1 MPGLLT
7 LTTDLKSLK
16 YGADRPGGGS
26 SEQPYII
33 NDINNPTNVLGF
45 DDGLVRGGAVGAA
58 QSGIIDTIRIGKFF
72 LNNPLFIVKQVGLQ
86 LSNPRLEI
94 PKDPANI
101 LMGGPDNILAIGTNG
116 LLEPTRIYNLGIN
129 TIAQVPVNAFGA
141 HFNRHGLLPI
151 QTNASKYEAVATANN
166 ESHNRLVKL
175 TNKFSLGTNT
185 SSNVKPKSN
194 LLGGLLGLVNSVTG
208 LNIPNIFQNKELI
221 IDQYLGGPG
230 SAYGIGGTIINR
242 TSFTDTSG
250 YKNSNGSGKS
260 FITKDFI
267 KPSDNL
273 DFGNPNFT
281 NYVSARTTSIFADPV
296 HNWNGIGLD
305 VDENLRAT
313 LDDYTPND
321 YTYRR
326 NFKYGIAPNSQG
338 NNVENKHDTADG
350 FYSITA
356 GVAAINSSSIDD
368 ELLYFNNLN
377 LPNNVYGQDT
387 TYAEVYNI
395 NEDNKS
401 YNPSKD
407 PSLVHTPPAVDYIR
421 QLGVSNDYFDN
432 ALFPTQS
439 NQTYNNIVN
448 DGKSIITPSTI
459 QYQYSDPV
467 SKYLELQYQ
476 IVSDIQKY
484 ATKEYRNVNTNASS
498 SVLGQRTIGELLP
511 GSSQS
516 PITYTNTYGEK
527 YVINMG
533 WREATREK
541 RVGSGRKDQINLT
554 PIFAESVGSR
564 DDTVD
569 FTKFREQNTVKP
581 DNNPANINDLVKFRI
596 QALDVHKPTE
606 ALWMI
611 FRAYITD
618 LSDNVDAEWTDVKY
632 AGRGDKFYIYNGFSR
647 KMSVSFKVAALSI
660 GEMEPMY
667 QKLNFLMSNLMPD
680 YSEVGDTVGVIMKGP
695 MMRMTIGNYID
706 GQLCVLNSL
715 SYKISNDTPWEIGLG
730 DKELILPHII
740 EVTLNFTPIG
750 SQTRSENRLSRK
762 TDGTSHIAQQY
773 NGGPGARGKG
783 EREYIY
789 RDEKISEKTP
799 PEPTPPPPPPPTPTP
814 VAPPVIQPVAFKP
827 ANDTPYRT
835 TQAAGVTPGQL
846 DQRLLI
852 NQFKKKK

>member
-26 SEQPYII
+26 SEQPYIV

-58 QSGIIDTIRIGKFF
+58 QFGLTDTIRIGKFF

-86 LSNPRLEI
+86 FSNPRLEV

-101 LMGGPDNILAIGTNG
+101 LMGGLDNILAVGTNG
-116 LLEPTRIYNLGIN
+116 FLEPTRTYNLGVN

-141 HFNRHGLLPI
+141 HFNRHGLLPV
-151 QTNASKYEAVATANN
+151 QTEASKYEAVVTANN
-166 ESHNRLVKL
+166 DNFITHLSNNNRLVKL
-175 TNKFSLGTNT
+175 TNKFNLGVNT
-185 SSNVKPKSN
+185 SNIKPKSN
-194 LLGGLLGLVNSVTG
+194 LLSGLLGLINSVTG
-208 LNIPNIFQNKELI
+208 LNIPNIFQNRELI
-221 IDQYLGGPG
+221 VDQYLGGPG

-242 TSFTDTSG
+242 TSFTNISG
-250 YKNSNGSGKS
+250 YKNSNGNGKS
-260 FITKDFI
+260 FITNDFI

-273 DFGNPNFT
+273 DFGDPNFT
-281 NYVSARTTSIFADPV
+281 NYVSARTTSRFANPN
-296 HNWNGIGLD
+296 HNWDGTGLD
-305 VDENLRAT
+305 VVENLRAT
-313 LDDYTPND
+313 LTDYIPND
-321 YTYRR
+321 YTYAS
-326 NFKYGIAPNSQG
+326 NFEYGIAPNSYG
-338 NNVENKHDTADG
+338 NGVDNEND
-350 FYSITA
+350 
-356 GVAAINSSSIDD
+356 INLLNGPSSYP
-368 ELLYFNNLN
+368 LLNTSSLGPNNLS
-377 LPNNVYGQDT
+377 LPNKAYLGS
-387 TYAEVYNI
+387 TYDDIYNI
-395 NEDNKS
+395 NEANKS

-407 PSLVHTPPAVDYIR
+407 PYLVHTPPVVDYIR
-421 QLGVSNDYFDN
+421 QLGVSNDYFDFN
-432 ALFPTQS
+432 FPTQS
-439 NQTYNNIVN
+439 NQTYNNIIN
-448 DGKSIITPSTI
+448 DGKNIITPVTI
-459 QYQYSDPV
+459 QYQYSDPA
-467 SKYLELQYQ
+467 SKYFELQYQ
-476 IVSDIQKY
+476 IISDIQKY
-484 ATKEYRNVNTNASS
+484 ATKEYRNVNANASS

-511 GSSQS
+511 GSSQP

-554 PIFAESVGSR
+554 PIFEADAGTHKDKVKSG
-564 DDTVD
+564 
-569 FTKFREQNTVKP
+569 FREKNNKAKP
-581 DNNPANINDLVKFRI
+581 SYPANINDLVKFRI
-596 QALDVHKPTE
+596 QALDVHKPTD

-773 NGGPGARGKG
+773 NGGPGKRGAG

-799 PEPTPPPPPPPTPTP
+799 PEPTPPPPPPPPPPP
-814 VAPPVIQPVAFKP
+814 VAPPVVQPVVFKP

>member
-58 QSGIIDTIRIGKFF
+58 QSGLTDTIRIGKFF

-86 LSNPRLEI
+86 FSNPRLEV

-101 LMGGPDNILAIGTNG
+101 LMGGLDNILAVGTKG

-175 TNKFSLGTNT
+175 TNKFDLGVNK
-185 SSNVKPKSN
+185 SNVKPKSN
-194 LLGGLLGLVNSVTG
+194 LLGGLIGLVNSVTG

-281 NYVSARTTSIFADPV
+281 NYISARTASIFADPV
-296 HNWNGIGLD
+296 HNWTEMGLLVGLD

-313 LDDYTPND
+313 LDDYIPND
-321 YTYRR
+321 YIYAP
-326 NFKYGIAPNSQG
+326 NFFYGIAPNSQG
-338 NNVENKHDTADG
+338 RGVDNEND
-350 FYSITA
+350 
-356 GVAAINSSSIDD
+356 INLLNGPSSHP
-368 ELLYFNNLN
+368 LLSTSSLGSNNLN
-377 LPNNVYGQDT
+377 LPHTKYGKDA
-387 TYAEVYNI
+387 TYVEVYNT
-395 NEDNKS
+395 NEANKS
-401 YNPSKD
+401 YHPSKD
-407 PSLVHTPPAVDYIR
+407 QSLIYAPPAVDYIR

-432 ALFPTQS
+432 TNGLFQTQS
-439 NQTYNNIVN
+439 NQIYNGIINAGALITTPFSAVQYTATATPA
-448 DGKSIITPSTI
+448 GKYF
-459 QYQYSDPV
+459 Q
-467 SKYLELQYQ
+467 LQSQ
-476 IVSDIQKY
+476 INKDIQKY
-484 ATKEYRNVNTNASS
+484 ATKEYKNVNAAASS
-498 SVLGQRTIGELLP
+498 VFNQRIIGELLP
-511 GSSQS
+511 GSSKS

-527 YVINMG
+527 YVIDMG
-533 WREATREK
+533 WREATRER

-554 PIFAESVGSR
+554 PIFEAEAGTHKDVVKSGL
-564 DDTVD
+564 
-569 FTKFREQNTVKP
+569 REKNNKVKP
-581 DNNPANINDLVKFRI
+581 RYPANINDLVKFRI
-596 QALDVHKPTE
+596 QALDVHKPTN

-632 AGRGDKFYIYNGFSR
+632 AGRGDKFYIYSGFSR

-750 SQTRSENRLSRK
+750 SQTRNENRLSRK

-773 NGGPGARGKG
+773 NGGPGKRGAG

-789 RDEKISEKTP
+789 RDEKINEKIP
-799 PEPTPPPPPPPTPTP
+799 PEPTPPPTPPAPLPP
-814 VAPPVIQPVAFKP
+814 VAPLIIPPVVFKP

>member
-58 QSGIIDTIRIGKFF
+58 QSGLTDTIRIGKFF

-86 LSNPRLEI
+86 FSNPRLEV

-101 LMGGPDNILAIGTNG
+101 LMGGLDNILAVGTNG
-116 LLEPTRIYNLGIN
+116 LLEPTRIYNLGVN

-141 HFNRHGLLPI
+141 HFNRHGLLPV
-151 QTNASKYEAVATANN
+151 QTEASKYEAVATANN

-175 TNKFSLGTNT
+175 TTKFSLGTNT
-185 SSNVKPKSN
+185 ASNTKPKSN
-194 LLGGLLGLVNSVTG
+194 LLGGLIGLVNSVTG

-221 IDQYLGGPG
+221 VDQYLGGPG

-281 NYVSARTTSIFADPV
+281 NYISARTTSIFANPNY
-296 HNWNGIGLD
+296 NWNGIGLD
-305 VDENLRAT
+305 VDENLRET
-313 LDDYTPND
+313 LSDYTPND

-356 GVAAINSSSIDD
+356 GVAVINSSSIDD

-421 QLGVSNDYFDN
+421 QLGVSNDYFDTG
-432 ALFPTQS
+432 LFPTQS
-439 NQTYNNIVN
+439 NQTYNNITNNGTLIGTPFSAVQYPIN
-448 DGKSIITPSTI
+448 VITPAGKYSELQKQINKQQQLKNPSNKKQISGSVVYVNQFGIYDTTRGGGKIINSSGAYSTTDI
-459 QYQYSDPV
+459 GQIVYDNGT
-467 SKYLELQYQ
+467 SKYITSKLFNTWNS
-476 IVSDIQKY
+476 VS
-484 ATKEYRNVNTNASS
+484 
-498 SVLGQRTIGELLP
+498 
-511 GSSQS
+511 
-516 PITYTNTYGEK
+516 
-527 YVINMG
+527 
-533 WREATREK
+533 REQ
-541 RVGSGRKDQINLT
+541 RVGSGKKDLINLT
-554 PIFAESVGSR
+554 PIFNADAGNHG
-564 DDTVD
+564 DI
-569 FTKFREQNTVKP
+569 VKINGE
-581 DNNPANINDLVKFRI
+581 DHNIRDLVKFRI
-596 QALDVHKPTE
+596 QAINTE
-606 ALWMI
+606 TPSTADWMI

-618 LSDNVDAEWTDVKY
+618 LSDDVSADWTDIKY
-632 AGRGDKFYIYNGFSR
+632 AGRGDKFYIYNGFTR
-647 KMSVSFKVAALSI
+647 KMSVSFKVAALS
-660 GEMEPMY
+660 GEEMKPMY
-667 QKLNFLMSNLMPD
+667 QKLNYLMSNLMPD
-680 YSEVGDTVGVIMKGP
+680 YSGGIVMRGP
-695 MMRMTIGNYID
+695 MMRMTIGNWID
-706 GQLCVLNSL
+706 GQLCVLNSIN
-715 SYKISNDTPWEIGLG
+715 YKIPSDSPWEIALDEPEGG
-730 DKELILPHII
+730 SGNKMLILPHIV
-740 EVTLNFTPIG
+740 EVSLSFTPIG
-750 SQTRSENRLSRK
+750 SQTRSENKLSEK
-762 TDGTSHIAQQY
+762 SQLTSNIAQNY
-773 NGGPGARGKG
+773 NGGGN
-783 EREYIY
+783 
-789 RDEKISEKTP
+789 EKEFI
-799 PEPTPPPPPPPTPTP
+799 
-814 VAPPVIQPVAFKP
+814 I
-827 ANDTPYRT
+827 
-835 TQAAGVTPGQL
+835 
-846 DQRLLI
+846 
-852 NQFKKKK
+852 

>member
-26 SEQPYII
+26 SEQPYIV

-58 QSGIIDTIRIGKFF
+58 QSGATDTIRIGKFF

-86 LSNPRLEI
+86 FSNPRLEV

-101 LMGGPDNILAIGTNG
+101 LMGGLDNILAVGTNG
-116 LLEPTRIYNLGIN
+116 FLEPTRTYNLGVN

-141 HFNRHGLLPI
+141 HFNRHGLLPV
-151 QTNASKYEAVATANN
+151 QTEASKYEAVATANN

-175 TNKFSLGTNT
+175 TTKFSLGTNT
-185 SSNVKPKSN
+185 ASNVKPKSN
-194 LLGGLLGLVNSVTG
+194 LLGGLIGLLNSVTG
-208 LNIPNIFQNKELI
+208 LNIPNVFQNKELI

-281 NYVSARTTSIFADPV
+281 NYISARTTSIFANPNY
-296 HNWNGIGLD
+296 NWNGISLD

-313 LDDYTPND
+313 LSDYIPND

-407 PSLVHTPPAVDYIR
+407 PSLVHIPPVIDYIR
-421 QLGVSNDYFDN
+421 QLGVSNDYFN
-432 ALFPTQS
+432 SGSFPTQS
-439 NQTYNNIVN
+439 NQTYN
-448 DGKSIITPSTI
+448 SITNTGTVIGTPFSAVQYPINVITPAGK
-459 QYQYSDPV
+459 YS
-467 SKYLELQYQ
+467 ELQKQ
-476 IVSDIQKY
+476 INKQQQLKNPSNKKQISGSVVY
-484 ATKEYRNVNTNASS
+484 VNQFGIYNSIRDKNGVIDNS
-498 SVLGQRTIGELLP
+498 N
-511 GSSQS
+511 GSYSTTDVGKIAYS
-516 PITYTNTYGEK
+516 NGIDKPITLYYSSWGT
-527 YVINMG
+527 VS
-533 WREATREK
+533 REQ
-541 RVGSGRKDQINLT
+541 RVGSGRKDSINLT
-554 PIFAESVGSR
+554 PLFDAKKIGNGT
-564 DDTVD
+564 DTVTID
-569 FTKFREQNTVKP
+569 GTKH
-581 DNNPANINDLVKFRI
+581 NIRDLVKFRI
-596 QALDVHKPTE
+596 QAVNTDGPDQR
-606 ALWMI
+606 ASWMI

-618 LSDNVDAEWTDVKY
+618 LLDDVNADWTDIKY
-632 AGRGDKFYIYNGFSR
+632 AGRGDKFYIYNGFTR
-647 KMSVSFKVAALSI
+647 KMSVSFKVAALSRD
-660 GEMEPMY
+660 EMKPMY
-667 QKLNFLMSNLMPD
+667 QKLNYLMSNLMPD
-680 YSEVGDTVGVIMKGP
+680 YGP
-695 MMRMTIGNYID
+695 NGGIVMRGPLMRMTIGNWID
-706 GQLCVLNSL
+706 GQLCVLNSIN
-715 SYKISNDTPWEIGLG
+715 YKIPSDSPWEIALDEPEGG
-730 DKELILPHII
+730 SGNKMLILPHIV
-740 EVTLNFTPIG
+740 EVSLSFTPIG
-750 SQTRSENRLSRK
+750 SQTRAENKLSQK
-762 TDGTSHIAQQY
+762 SAIISNIAQNW
-773 NGGPGARGKG
+773 NGGNNNEPEFIYPNINDVLKDG
-783 EREYIY
+783 EF
-789 RDEKISEKTP
+789 T
-799 PEPTPPPPPPPTPTP
+799 
-814 VAPPVIQPVAFKP
+814 
-827 ANDTPYRT
+827 
-835 TQAAGVTPGQL
+835 
-846 DQRLLI
+846 
-852 NQFKKKK
+852 